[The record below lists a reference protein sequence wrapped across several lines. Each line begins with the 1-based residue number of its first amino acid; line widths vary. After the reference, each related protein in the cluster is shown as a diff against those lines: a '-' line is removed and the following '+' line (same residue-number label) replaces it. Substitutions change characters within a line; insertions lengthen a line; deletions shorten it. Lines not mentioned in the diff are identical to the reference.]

1 MRTFVSRLAGVAL
14 VLATSAPALAA
25 DPVKV
30 SLPVEKYKLE
40 NGLEVILHEDH
51 RTPVIAVNVWYH
63 VGSKDEQPG
72 KNGFAHLFEHV
83 MFQGSRHVPED
94 TFFKFLERAGASE
107 RNGTTNTDRTNYFE
121 TVPSN
126 QLEVALWLE
135 SDRMA
140 FLLDHADEK
149 TFASQREVV
158 KNERRQNYENA
169 PYGLVYPMIRA
180 AMYPKDHPYHLVTIG
195 TPEDLDRASMEDVRG
210 FFKTWYVPNNATLV
224 LAGDLDKAKAK
235 ELVQKWFGPIVRG
248 PDASPRTMPMPV
260 ALDAEKTLK
269 IEAEVELPR
278 VTFSWPT
285 PPSYSAPDADLD
297 VLAHVLTSG
306 KSSRLY
312 KRLVYELQIAQDVS
326 AYQASAQLSS
336 TFEVQVTLKKG
347 KSIDEVIKI
356 VDEELAKIR
365 ATPADAAEIERARA
379 QLLSHLV
386 FDVERVTARANMLN
400 QYNQNTGDP
409 GFIEKDVARYQAT
422 SAASVQKTASTF
434 LPEKKRV
441 VAIVVP
447 TPGAPRA
454 GRLVEAK

>member
-1 MRTFVSRLAGVAL
+1 
-14 VLATSAPALAA
+14 
-25 DPVKV
+25 
-30 SLPVEKYKLE
+30 
-40 NGLEVILHEDH
+40 
-51 RTPVIAVNVWYH
+51 
-63 VGSKDEQPG
+63 
-72 KNGFAHLFEHV
+72 
-83 MFQGSRHVPED
+83 
-94 TFFKFLERAGASE
+94 
-107 RNGTTNTDRTNYFE
+107 
-121 TVPSN
+121 
-126 QLEVALWLE
+126 
-135 SDRMA
+135 MA

-195 TPEDLDRASMEDVRG
+195 TPEDLDRASMDDVRG

-224 LAGDLDKAKAK
+224 LAGDIDKAKAK

-269 IEAEVELPR
+269 IEADVELPR
-278 VTFSWPT
+278 ISLSWPT
-285 PPSYSAPDADLD
+285 PPQFSAPDADLD
-297 VLAHVLTSG
+297 VLAHVLSSG

-312 KRLVYELQIAQDVS
+312 KRLVYDLQIAQDVS

-336 TFEVQVTLKKG
+336 TFEVVVTIKKG
-347 KSIDEVIKI
+347 KSVDEVLKV
-356 VDEELAKIR
+356 VDEELAKMR
-365 ATPADAAEIERARA
+365 ATPAGDAEVERARA

-400 QYNQNTGDP
+400 QYNQGTGDP
-409 GFIEKDVARYQAT
+409 GFIEKDVARYQAVT
-422 SAASVQKTASTF
+422 PAGMQKTATTF
-434 LPEKKRV
+434 LPEKKRI

-447 TPGAPRA
+447 TAGAPRA